1 MKTHLKL
8 LFCLFLSFSLF
19 SSCSTQKK
27 ATDKISAAA
36 PDGKKKDKDKKKKKK
51 KKYSDIITKDAI
63 TDEGLFTTHQVDGK
77 YYFELPFDL
86 LDEEIL
92 VVSRI
97 SGHVNG
103 LNFGGAG
110 MKSRPQQVIRWERL
124 GNKILLRSVSYNSTA
139 TFEKPIYESLRKNN
153 FEPVIMA
160 FEVAAEN
167 DDSSAAVINVDP
179 LFTKDV
185 AMIGAISSRDRKRFE
200 IGGLDAKRS
209 LISGIKSFPDN
220 VEVRHILTY
229 KGKKLP
235 DNQLTGTLSVE
246 MNQSFI
252 KLPEV
257 PMQPRYAD
265 SRVGYFGVVQTDYGD
280 GDLKADRKRF
290 ITRWRLEPKP
300 EDAAAF
306 AAGELV
312 EPAKP
317 IVYYVDPAMPEVWR
331 PYIKQGIED
340 WQPAF
345 EKAGFKNAIIAM
357 DPPSKEEDPD
367 WSPEDVRYSVIRY
380 ITTEIQNAQG
390 PHVHDPRTGEIL
402 ESDIL
407 WYHNIM
413 KLLRNWYLTQSAAVD
428 ANARKVVFDRALM
441 GELIRFVSAHEVG
454 HTLGLPHNMGS
465 SVAYPVDSLRS
476 PTFTAT
482 HGTAPSIMDYARFNH
497 IAQPGDGVTNLFP
510 RVGEYDEWSIIYG
523 YKPIPNANSAEA
535 ERPTLN
541 KWIKERADDPAM
553 RFGRQTRD
561 PADPTAQ
568 TEDLGD
574 DPIKSATYGTNNLKY
589 MVPQLVSWMKEDGE
603 DYSELEEVYNSVY
616 GQLGKYL
623 RHVATV
629 VGGVYNYQ
637 KTADEEGVI
646 YTPVEKSKQQA
657 AMKYLN
663 ENIFQTPRWLL
674 DNNILQRIE
683 SDGATQRMLRLQS
696 SVLNRLLVPDRLNRM
711 VESTALEGSNTYTIT
726 DLFGD
731 LKDGI
736 WKNGSADLYQRNLQ
750 RAFVDKMGEVLASKD
765 NEVDQTDIR
774 AVAFGTLSEV
784 KQLVNSRT
792 SGGAAISN
800 YHYQDISNR
809 IQQIL
814 DGKYELPKKGR

>member
-1 MKTHLKL
+1 MKLHFKL
-8 LFCLFLSFSLF
+8 LCCLFLLINLL
-19 SSCSTQKK
+19 SSCATQKK
-27 ATDKISAAA
+27 ATDKMAAA
-36 PDGKKKDKDKKKKKK
+36 ASNGKKKDKDKKKK
-51 KKYSDIITKDAI
+51 YSDVITKDAI
-63 TDEGLFTTHQVDGK
+63 TDEGLFTVHKVDDK
-77 YYFELPFDL
+77 YYFELPVDL

-97 SGHVNG
+97 SGHVKG

-110 MKSRPQQVIRWERL
+110 MKSRPQQVIRWERID
-124 GNKILLRSVSYNSTA
+124 NKILLRSVSYNSTA
-139 TFEKPIYESLRKNN
+139 TFEEPIYKSLRENN

-160 FEVAAEN
+160 FEVEVMN

-185 AMIGAISSRDRKRFE
+185 TMIGALSSRQRKSFE
-200 IGGLDAKRS
+200 IGGLDNKRS
-209 LISGIKSFPDN
+209 LISGIKSFPEN

-235 DNQLTGTLSVE
+235 DNQLTGTLSIE

-252 KLPEV
+252 KLPEI

-265 SRVGYFGVVQTDYGD
+265 SRVGYFAIQQTDYGN
-280 GDLKADRKRF
+280 GDFKAKNKRF
-290 ITRWRLEPKP
+290 ITRWKLEPRP

-306 AAGELV
+306 AAGKLV
-312 EPAKP
+312 EPAKQ

-331 PYIKQGIED
+331 QYIKQGIED

-345 EKAGFKNAIIAM
+345 EKAGFKNAIIAK
-357 DPPSKEEDPD
+357 DPPTKEEDPD

-413 KLLRNWYLTQSAAVD
+413 KLLRNWYLTQTAAAD
-428 ANARKVVFDRALM
+428 PKARKVVFDRELM
-441 GELIRFVSAHEVG
+441 GQLIRFVAAHEVG

-497 IAQPGDGVTNLFP
+497 IAQPGDGVTNFFP
-510 RVGEYDEWSIIYG
+510 RIGEYDEWSIVYG
-523 YKPIPNANSAEA
+523 YKPIPDANSAEA
-535 ERPTLN
+535 ERPILN
-541 KWIKERADDPAM
+541 KWIKEKADDPTM

-574 DPIKSATYGTNNLKY
+574 DPVKSATYGTNNLKL
-589 MVPQLVSWMKEDGE
+589 MVPQLVSWMQEEGE
-603 DYSELEEVYNSVY
+603 DYAELEEVYSSVY

-623 RHVATV
+623 RHVATT

-646 YTPVEKSKQQA
+646 YTPVEKTKQAA

-663 ENIFQTPRWLL
+663 DNIFQTPRWLL
-674 DNNILQRIE
+674 DKNILQRIE
-683 SDGATQRMLRLQS
+683 SDGATERMLRLQS
-696 SVLNRLLVPDRLNRM
+696 SVLNRLLVPDRLNRL
-711 VESTALEGSNTYTIT
+711 VEATALQNNDTYTIM
-726 DLFGD
+726 DLFSD
-731 LKDGI
+731 LKKGI
-736 WKNGSADLYQRNLQ
+736 WNNGAADLYQRNLQ
-750 RAFVDKMGEVLASKD
+750 RAFVDKMGEVLSSKD

-774 AVAFGTLSEV
+774 AVAFGTLSEI
-784 KQLVNSRT
+784 KKLADSRIL
-792 SGGAAISN
+792 SGATISN

-814 DGKYELPKKGR
+814 DGKYEVPDKVR